1 MSNGKNYGRNG
12 SGHSPENDYGVPLE
26 QIIHMGEQAAQL
38 LNSPVYNLS
47 HRMALD
53 QTIQEWAATQP
64 KEREKRESL
73 WFELQALG
81 RVAQTMAGMV
91 ERAQQAAQARNEEQ
105 ENADR
110 YYLDR
115 QGFGLYEQFGAGQY
129 N

>member
-1 MSNGKNYGRNG
+1 VSKGDNRSRNG

-38 LNSPVYNLS
+38 LNAPVYNLS

-53 QTIQEWAATQP
+53 QTIQAWASTQP
-64 KEREKRESL
+64 KEREKREAL
-73 WFELQALG
+73 WYELQALG

-91 ERAQQAAQARNEEQ
+91 ERAQQASTTRNHEQ
-105 ENADR
+105 ENAEKE
-110 YYLDR
+110 YLDR
-115 QGFGLYEQFGAGQY
+115 QGFGLDEQLNAGQY